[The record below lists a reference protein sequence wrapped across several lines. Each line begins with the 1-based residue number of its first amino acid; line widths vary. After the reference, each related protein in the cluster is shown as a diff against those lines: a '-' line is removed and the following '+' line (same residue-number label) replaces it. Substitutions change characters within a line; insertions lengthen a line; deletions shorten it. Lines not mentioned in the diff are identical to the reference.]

1 VAAEVAADDEA
12 AGDEAAG
19 PVRFIHVDEA
29 LAVVDKPSGIVV
41 HPGWAQDDGGLLRR
55 VREALGREVF
65 PVHRLDRGASGVVVF
80 ALSGAIAGV
89 VGKAFAEGQVD
100 KHYLALVRGHP
111 PADSLIDHAI
121 PAKEDGPRVPAQT
134 RVRLLGTWGRYAL
147 CEAQPRTGRLHQIRR
162 HLKHIACPIIGDVNY
177 GKGEH
182 NRFFRDTHG
191 LRRLALHAFRL
202 QLAHPV
208 TGAPLVLNAPLSGSF
223 ADCLRAIGLWD
234 VALRATVT
242 PWAAVNATARPS
254 PR

>member
-1 VAAEVAADDEA
+1 VA
-12 AGDEAAG
+12 AGDDAVSAAAVDEAKG

-41 HPGWAQDDGGLLRR
+41 HPGWAQDEGGLLRR
-55 VREALGREVF
+55 VRQALGREVF
-65 PVHRLDRGASGVVVF
+65 PAHRLDRGASGVVVF

-89 VGKAFAEGQVD
+89 LGKAFAEGRVD

-111 PADSLIDHAI
+111 PDDSVIDHDI

-134 RVRLLGTWGRYAL
+134 RVRRLGVWGRYAL

-182 NRFFRDTHG
+182 NRFFRDSYG
-191 LRRLALHAFRL
+191 LQRLALHAFRL

-234 VALRATVT
+234 AALAEM
-242 PWAAVNATARPS
+242 ALGAD
-254 PR
+254 